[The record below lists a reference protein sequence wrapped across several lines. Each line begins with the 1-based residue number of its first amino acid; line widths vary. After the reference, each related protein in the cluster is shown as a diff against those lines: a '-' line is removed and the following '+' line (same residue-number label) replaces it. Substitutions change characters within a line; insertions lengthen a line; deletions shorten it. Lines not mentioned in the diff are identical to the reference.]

1 MGEPPGRT
9 GRRDAG
15 GTAPAA
21 EDRWTQLPPELLPL
35 ICKKLPDSAD
45 FVRFRTVCS
54 AWRDAA
60 PLSDPPPQLPWVVER
75 RGSAFQARAHFRF
88 YSPSSGRTYGV
99 RGNGGRSWLVMRG
112 ACQEHLV
119 TTVDLSTTALYNPLT
134 GERLALPPA
143 PYPQWRHGV
152 VHVVADGRRRGGAP
166 LVVNASTKTGHF
178 GYCRQGDTKW
188 NLVDERQD
196 MGHRAYHGGRFYV
209 NTNAQETLVIDA
221 STGAVESVLPP
232 PPRSAAGAGAGV
244 SCGDYLVESRGK
256 LIRAVLF
263 PRDGVVA
270 ASPEDYYLNVYQLQE
285 DGKAAAAWAKVESI
299 GDSVLFFDKHG
310 HGFSL
315 EPNGAAELKRDCVYF
330 VHEKRTWLD
339 AGEYRFL
346 CRYSMM
352 NGEVDRVVSL
362 PDTFGDTWVVPG
374 LWPTE

>member
-9 GRRDAG
+9 ERREAG
-15 GTAPAA
+15 GTAAAA
-21 EDRWTQLPPELLPL
+21 EEYRWTQLPPELLPL
-35 ICKKLPDSAD
+35 VYKKLPDSAD
-45 FVRFRTVCS
+45 FVRFRTVCR

-60 PLSDPPPQLPWVVER
+60 PVSDPPPQLPWVVER

-88 YSPSSGRTYGV
+88 YSPSSGRTYSV
-99 RGNGGRSWLVMRG
+99 RGYGGRSWLVVGG

-134 GERLALPPA
+134 GDRLALPPA

-152 VHVVADGRRRGGAP
+152 VHVVADAGRW
-166 LVVNASTKTGHF
+166 LVVNTSTKTRHF
-178 GYCRQGDTKW
+178 GYCRPGDTKW
-188 NLVDERQD
+188 SLVDGRHD
-196 MGHRAYHGGRFYV
+196 MRHRAYHGGRFYV

-221 STGAVESVLPP
+221 STGAVDSVLPP
-232 PPRSAAGAGAGV
+232 PPRSAGGGGV
-244 SCGDYLVESRGK
+244 SCSDYLVESRGK

-270 ASPEDYYLNVYQLQE
+270 ASAEDYYVNVYQLEEGQG
-285 DGKAAAAWAKVESI
+285 GKAAAWAKVESV
-299 GDSVLFFDKHG
+299 GDRVLFFDKHG

-315 EPNGAAELKRDCVYF
+315 EPNDAAELRRDCVYF
-330 VHEKRTWLD
+330 MHEKRTWLD

-346 CRYSMM
+346 CRYSMED
-352 NGEVDRVVSL
+352 GEVDRVVSL

-374 LWPTE
+374 LCPSE